1 MCKDG
6 LLKHMETEWEV
17 ESFRG
22 LLFGDFMNRET
33 KAYTLV
39 PDTDKFQDVLTEYLE
54 EYNISFPTQMHLVF
68 FRDALFHVSRICRV
82 LRQPRGNALLV
93 GVGGSGRQSLT
104 RLATFLSD
112 FKCYSLE
119 ITRGHV
125 RRSMVVDTPVAGHR
139 SHDGGLH

>member
-39 PDTDKFQDVLTEYLE
+39 PDTDKFQARLSLYCSYLL
-54 EYNISFPTQMHLVF
+54 YILSL
-68 FRDALFHVSRICRV
+68 AA
-82 LRQPRGNALLV
+82 PRKEIA
-93 GVGGSGRQSLT
+93 GGDRWCS
-104 RLATFLSD
+104 
-112 FKCYSLE
+112 
-119 ITRGHV
+119 I
-125 RRSMVVDTPVAGHR
+125 
-139 SHDGGLH
+139 